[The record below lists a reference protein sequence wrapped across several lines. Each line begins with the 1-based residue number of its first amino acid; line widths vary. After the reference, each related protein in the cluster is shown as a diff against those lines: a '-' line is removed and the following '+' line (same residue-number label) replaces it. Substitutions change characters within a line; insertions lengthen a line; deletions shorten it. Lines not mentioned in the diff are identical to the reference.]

1 MRVKINSKFTV
12 KLYNGDGVTYDVSV
26 HNTLSA
32 EYKLLLQGLL
42 TTGSSI
48 SSSYYGYSFTYYPPS
63 NIYVVLVNNGVVVA
77 RLTAK
82 LDKFNEDVNVMS
94 TTNCKNDLK
103 SCNLNGLS
111 FTIRYTASDETNDT
125 YTFDEIQIWADN
137 EYMIAYVVIGTVTK
151 QSNSFIS
158 VTWDANVTIESNGV
172 FYMPGCTNLSFTYNY
187 NLNLAGYQPFLCVNL
202 PYIIVALTLIPYDAI
217 PQDTFLYQQVS
228 NLLNVVGIYATGGS
242 SPVQQLIFQGVTYYV
257 INNVAYP
264 IYQPYIIYDRS
275 QPNTVTLFL
284 LYGINNNNFIYTTTL
299 TSTLQ
304 YFKPY
309 IPMLI
314 INVIEE

>member
-172 FYMPGCTNLSFTYNY
+172 FYMPGCTDLSFTYDY

-202 PYIIVALTLIPYDAI
+202 PYIIVALTLIPYDMI
-217 PQDTFLYQQVS
+217 PQNTFLYQQVS

-309 IPMLI
+309 IPTLI

>member
-12 KLYNGDGVTYDVSV
+12 KLYNKDSVMYDVNV

-32 EYKLLLQGLL
+32 EYKSLLKDLL

-48 SSSYYGYSFTYYPPS
+48 RSSYYGYSFTYYPPS

-103 SCNLNGLS
+103 SCNLSSLS
-111 FTIRYTASDETNDT
+111 FNIKYTATDETNDT

-151 QSNSFIS
+151 QSNSFVS